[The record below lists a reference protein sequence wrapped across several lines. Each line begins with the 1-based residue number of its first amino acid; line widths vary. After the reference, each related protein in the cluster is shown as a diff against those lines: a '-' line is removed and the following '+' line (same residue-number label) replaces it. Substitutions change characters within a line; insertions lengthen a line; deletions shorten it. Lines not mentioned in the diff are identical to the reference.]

1 MITDEVIKEIYK
13 TYDKPHK
20 HREELQL
27 EYFIDLLGDLHKIRM
42 IDDDEL
48 IVENLE
54 EFNPF
59 RRFLIRGLHGIVE
72 FDRYVAFIFQGHI
85 LFFGKE
91 EPTLQVHMRPEK
103 KKRSLWDSIF
113 GGNDDE

>member
-13 TYDKPHK
+13 TYGKPHK
-20 HREELQL
+20 HREDLQL
-27 EYFIDLLGDLHKIRM
+27 DYFIDLLSENHKLSIV
-42 IDDDEL
+42 DDDEI

-59 RRFLIRGLHGIVE
+59 RRFLIRGLHAVIE
-72 FDRYVAFIFQGHI
+72 FDTYVAFVFQGHI

-91 EPTLQVHMRPEK
+91 DPSLQVHMRPERK
-103 KKRSLWDSIF
+103 KSLWDSIF
-113 GGNDDE
+113 GNDDDF

>member
-13 TYDKPHK
+13 KFGKPCK

-27 EYFIDLLGDLHKIRM
+27 PYFMELLKEHHNLRIE
-42 IDDDEL
+42 DDDEI
-48 IVENLE
+48 IVEDLE

-59 RRFLIRGLHGIVE
+59 RRFLIRGLNAIIE
-72 FDRYVAFIFQGHI
+72 FDTYVGFVFQGHI

-91 EPTLQVHMRPEK
+91 ESSLQVHMRPER
-103 KKRSLWDSIF
+103 KRSIWDSIF
-113 GGNDDE
+113 GGDDDF

>member
-13 TYDKPHK
+13 TYGKPHK

-27 EYFIDLLGDLHKIRM
+27 DYFIDLLSENHKLSIV
-42 IDDDEL
+42 DDDEI

-59 RRFLIRGLHGIVE
+59 RRFLIRGLHAVIE
-72 FDRYVAFIFQGHI
+72 FDTYVAFVFQGHI

-91 EPTLQVHMRPEK
+91 DPSLQVHMRPERK
-103 KKRSLWDSIF
+103 KSLWDSIF
-113 GGNDDE
+113 GNDDDF